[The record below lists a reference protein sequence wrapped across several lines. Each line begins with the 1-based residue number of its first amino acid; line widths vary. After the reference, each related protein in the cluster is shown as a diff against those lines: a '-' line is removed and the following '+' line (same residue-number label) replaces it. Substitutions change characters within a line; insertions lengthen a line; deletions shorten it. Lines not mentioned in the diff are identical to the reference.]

1 MDDTLRLRGD
11 APYIQLTR
19 ASQPLYW
26 EAAILGVA
34 FVALVLGAIG
44 VLITICHAYFR
55 SRNEKQK
62 EDRARRAVQLYDS
75 VTIMPSN
82 DTKEKLISKNSNVAI
97 ISSKDSG
104 VHMPGELGGTMTK
117 AMSYDVNP

>member
-1 MDDTLRLRGD
+1 MNLL
-11 APYIQLTR
+11 
-19 ASQPLYW
+19 
-26 EAAILGVA
+26 
-34 FVALVLGAIG
+34 
-44 VLITICHAYFR
+44 AYMSHNQNHR

-97 ISSKDSG
+97 ISSKDAG
-104 VHMPGELGGTMTK
+104 VRMPGELGGTMTK
-117 AMSYDVNP
+117 AMSYDVNPIYE